1 MKTYQVGGAVRD
13 RLLGLPVHDIDYVV
27 VGSSVK
33 EMLGN
38 GFRPV
43 GSHFPVFLHPQTQH
57 EYALARTERKTAPG
71 HQGFV
76 FHADPSIRLADDLKR
91 RDLTINAMAQEVNAS
106 GELVGHLIDP
116 YRGKVDL
123 EQGTFRH
130 LSDAFSEDPLR
141 VLRVAR
147 FAARFP
153 TFMIAPETLA
163 IMKYMVGKSELT
175 TLSKERIWQEL
186 ARALRSQAPERF
198 IDVLEECGA
207 LEEIWPTAFT
217 VQWRNM
223 SSRKEM
229 LAQLNQVVAIHP
241 EIDKRLAILLKKLK
255 PVEISTWGGELRVPN
270 EITEYCFAVAEFEA
284 CHEFVLSPHIVLDLF
299 NRTDVWRKPA
309 RFTEVMKLFESIGV
323 GVANWSKLVN
333 AALQVDGGQIAAK
346 ISQLGS
352 SSNLGEQI
360 HQAVVHA
367 RLMAIS
373 QALDQ

>member
-76 FHADPSIRLADDLKR
+76 FHADPSIQLEDDLKR

-123 EQGTFRH
+123 EQGIFRH

-153 TFMIAPETLA
+153 TFTIAPETLA
-163 IMKYMVGKSELT
+163 IMKYMVSKDELK

-217 VQWRNM
+217 VQWRNI
-223 SSRKEM
+223 SSREKM
-229 LAQLNQVVAIHP
+229 LTQLNQVVAIHP

-284 CHEFVLSPHIVLDLF
+284 CHEFVLSPQIVLDLF

-373 QALDQ
+373 QALD

>member
-1 MKTYQVGGAVRD
+1 MKIYQVGGAVRD

-27 VGSSVK
+27 VGSSVE
-33 EMLGN
+33 EMLAN

-76 FHADPSIRLADDLKR
+76 FHADPSIQLEDDLKR

-116 YRGKVDL
+116 YQGTVDL

-153 TFMIAPETLA
+153 TFTIAPETLA
-163 IMKYMVGKSELT
+163 IMKHMVSKDELK

-229 LAQLNQVVAIHP
+229 LAQLKQVVAIHP

-284 CHEFVLSPHIVLDLF
+284 CHEFVLSPQIVLDLF

-373 QALDQ
+373 QALD

>member
-76 FHADPSIRLADDLKR
+76 FHADPSIRLEDDLKR

-123 EQGTFRH
+123 EQGIFRH

-153 TFMIAPETLA
+153 TFTIAPETLA
-163 IMKYMVGKSELT
+163 IMKHMVNKDELK

-373 QALDQ
+373 QALD

>member
-76 FHADPSIRLADDLKR
+76 FHADPSIRLEDDLKR

-123 EQGTFRH
+123 EQGIFRH

-153 TFMIAPETLA
+153 TFTIAPETLA
-163 IMKYMVGKSELT
+163 IMKYMVSKDELK

-186 ARALRSQAPERF
+186 ARALRSQAPARF
-198 IDVLEECGA
+198 SDVLEEWGA

-229 LAQLNQVVAIHP
+229 LAQLNQVVAVHP

-255 PVEISTWGGELRVPN
+255 PAEISTWGGELRVPN

-284 CHEFVLSPHIVLDLF
+284 CHEFVPSPHIVLDLF

-352 SSNLGEQI
+352 SSNLGEEI

-373 QALDQ
+373 QALD

>member
-123 EQGTFRH
+123 EQGIFRH

-153 TFMIAPETLA
+153 TFTIAPETLA
-163 IMKYMVGKSELT
+163 IMKYMVSKDELK

-217 VQWRNM
+217 VQWRNI

-229 LAQLNQVVAIHP
+229 RAQLNQVVAIHP

-284 CHEFVLSPHIVLDLF
+284 CHEFVLSPQIVLDLF

-373 QALDQ
+373 QALD

>member
-76 FHADPSIRLADDLKR
+76 FHADPSIQLEDDLKR

-123 EQGTFRH
+123 EQGIFRH

-153 TFMIAPETLA
+153 TFTIAPETLA
-163 IMKYMVGKSELT
+163 IMKHMVSKDELK

-373 QALDQ
+373 QALD

>member
-71 HQGFV
+71 HQGFI
-76 FHADPSIRLADDLKR
+76 FHADPSIQLEDDLKR

-106 GELVGHLIDP
+106 GELIGHLIDP
-116 YRGKVDL
+116 YQGTVDL
-123 EQGTFRH
+123 EQGIFRH

-153 TFMIAPETLA
+153 TFTIAPETLA
-163 IMKYMVGKSELT
+163 IMKHMVSKDELK

-229 LAQLNQVVAIHP
+229 LAQLKQVVAIHP

-255 PVEISTWGGELRVPN
+255 PVDISTWGGELRVPN

-284 CHEFVLSPHIVLDLF
+284 CHEFVLSPQIVLDLF

-373 QALDQ
+373 QALD

>member
-76 FHADPSIRLADDLKR
+76 FHADPSIQLEDDLKR

-123 EQGTFRH
+123 EQGIFRH

-153 TFMIAPETLA
+153 TFTIAPETLA
-163 IMKYMVGKSELT
+163 IMKHMVSKDELK

-223 SSRKEM
+223 SSKKEM

-352 SSNLGEQI
+352 SSNLGEEI

-373 QALDQ
+373 QALD

>member
-76 FHADPSIRLADDLKR
+76 FHADPSIQLEDDLKR

-106 GELVGHLIDP
+106 GELIGHLIDP
-116 YRGKVDL
+116 YQGTVDL
-123 EQGTFRH
+123 EQGIFRH

-153 TFMIAPETLA
+153 TFTIAPETLS
-163 IMKYMVGKSELT
+163 IMKYMVSKDELK

-217 VQWRNM
+217 VQWRNI

-229 LAQLNQVVAIHP
+229 RAQLNQVVAIHP

-284 CHEFVLSPHIVLDLF
+284 CHEFVLSPQIVLDLF

-373 QALDQ
+373 QALD

>member
-76 FHADPSIRLADDLKR
+76 FHADPSIQLEDDLKR

-123 EQGTFRH
+123 EQGIFRH

-153 TFMIAPETLA
+153 TFTIAPETLA
-163 IMKYMVGKSELT
+163 IMKYMVSKDELK

-229 LAQLNQVVAIHP
+229 LAQLKQVVAIHP

-255 PVEISTWGGELRVPN
+255 PGDISTWGGELRVPN

-284 CHEFVLSPHIVLDLF
+284 CHEFVLSPQIVLDLF

-352 SSNLGEQI
+352 SSNLGEEI

-373 QALDQ
+373 QALD

>member
-123 EQGTFRH
+123 EQGIFRH

-153 TFMIAPETLA
+153 TFTIAPETLA
-163 IMKYMVGKSELT
+163 IMKYMVSKDELK

-186 ARALRSQAPERF
+186 ARALRSQGPERV

-223 SSRKEM
+223 SSKKEM

-284 CHEFVLSPHIVLDLF
+284 CHEFVLSPQIVLDLF

-373 QALDQ
+373 QALD

>member
-57 EYALARTERKTAPG
+57 EYALARTERKTTPG

-76 FHADPSIRLADDLKR
+76 FHADPSIRLEDDLKR

-153 TFMIAPETLA
+153 TFTIAPETLA
-163 IMKYMVGKSELT
+163 IMKHMVNKDELK

-223 SSRKEM
+223 SSKKEM

-352 SSNLGEQI
+352 SSNLGEEI

-373 QALDQ
+373 QALD

>member
-1 MKTYQVGGAVRD
+1 LKTYQVGGAVRD

-71 HQGFV
+71 HQGFI
-76 FHADPSIRLADDLKR
+76 FHADPSIQLEDDLKR

-106 GELVGHLIDP
+106 GELIGHLIDP
-116 YRGKVDL
+116 YQGTVDL
-123 EQGTFRH
+123 EQGIFRH

-153 TFMIAPETLA
+153 TFTIAPETLA
-163 IMKYMVGKSELT
+163 IMKHMVSKDELK

-186 ARALRSQAPERF
+186 ARALRSQAPQRF

-229 LAQLNQVVAIHP
+229 LAQLNQVVGIHP

-284 CHEFVLSPHIVLDLF
+284 CHEFVLSPQIVLDLF

-373 QALDQ
+373 QALD

>member
-76 FHADPSIRLADDLKR
+76 FHADPSIQLEDDLKR

-116 YRGKVDL
+116 YQGKVDL
-123 EQGTFRH
+123 EQGIFRH

-153 TFMIAPETLA
+153 TFTIAPETLA
-163 IMKYMVGKSELT
+163 IMKHMVSKDELK

-217 VQWRNM
+217 VQWRNI
-223 SSRKEM
+223 SSREEM
-229 LAQLNQVVAIHP
+229 LTQLNQVVAIHP

-255 PVEISTWGGELRVPN
+255 PGDISTWGGELRVPN

-284 CHEFVLSPHIVLDLF
+284 CHEFVLSPQIVLDLF

-373 QALDQ
+373 QALD

>member
-76 FHADPSIRLADDLKR
+76 FHADPSIQLEDDLKR

-123 EQGTFRH
+123 EQGIFRH

-153 TFMIAPETLA
+153 TFTIAPETLA
-163 IMKYMVGKSELT
+163 IMKHMVSKDELK

-217 VQWRNM
+217 VQWRNI

-229 LAQLNQVVAIHP
+229 LTQLNQVITIHP

-352 SSNLGEQI
+352 SSNLGEEI

-373 QALDQ
+373 QALD

>member
-76 FHADPSIRLADDLKR
+76 FHADPSIQLEDDLKR

-123 EQGTFRH
+123 EQGIFRH

-153 TFMIAPETLA
+153 TFTIAPETLA
-163 IMKYMVGKSELT
+163 IMKHMVSKDELK

-284 CHEFVLSPHIVLDLF
+284 CHEFVLSPQIVLDLF

-367 RLMAIS
+367 RLLAIS
-373 QALDQ
+373 QALD

>member
-1 MKTYQVGGAVRD
+1 LKTYQVGGAVRD

-76 FHADPSIRLADDLKR
+76 FHADPSIQLEDDLKR

-123 EQGTFRH
+123 EQGIFRH

-153 TFMIAPETLA
+153 TFTIAPETLA
-163 IMKYMVGKSELT
+163 IMKHMVSKDELK

-186 ARALRSQAPERF
+186 ARALRSQAPQRF

-229 LAQLNQVVAIHP
+229 LAQLKQVVAIHP

-255 PVEISTWGGELRVPN
+255 PGDISTWGGELRVPN

-284 CHEFVLSPHIVLDLF
+284 CHEFVLSPQIVLDLF

-373 QALDQ
+373 QALD

>member
-76 FHADPSIRLADDLKR
+76 FHADPSIQLEDDLKR

-153 TFMIAPETLA
+153 TFTIAPETLA
-163 IMKYMVGKSELT
+163 IMKYMVSKDELK

-223 SSRKEM
+223 SSKKEM

-284 CHEFVLSPHIVLDLF
+284 CHEFVPSPHIVLDLF

-352 SSNLGEQI
+352 SSNLGEEI

-373 QALDQ
+373 QALD

>member
-76 FHADPSIRLADDLKR
+76 FHADPSIRLEDDLKR

-123 EQGTFRH
+123 EQGIFRH

-153 TFMIAPETLA
+153 TFTIAPETLA
-163 IMKYMVGKSELT
+163 IMKYMVSKDELK

-229 LAQLNQVVAIHP
+229 LAQLNQVVAVHP

-352 SSNLGEQI
+352 SSNLGEEI

-373 QALDQ
+373 QALD

>member
-123 EQGTFRH
+123 EQGIFRH

-153 TFMIAPETLA
+153 TFTIAPETLA
-163 IMKYMVGKSELT
+163 IMKHMVSKDELK

-229 LAQLNQVVAIHP
+229 LAQLNQVVAVHP

-284 CHEFVLSPHIVLDLF
+284 CHEFVPSPHIVLDLF

-373 QALDQ
+373 QALD

>member
-76 FHADPSIRLADDLKR
+76 FHADPSIRLEDDLKR

-123 EQGTFRH
+123 EQGIFRH

-153 TFMIAPETLA
+153 TFTIAPETLA
-163 IMKYMVGKSELT
+163 IMKYMVSKDELK

-229 LAQLNQVVAIHP
+229 LAQLNQVVAVHP

-333 AALQVDGGQIAAK
+333 AALLVDGGQIAAK

-373 QALDQ
+373 QALD

>member
-76 FHADPSIRLADDLKR
+76 FHADPSIQLEDDLKR

-153 TFMIAPETLA
+153 TFTIAPETLA
-163 IMKYMVGKSELT
+163 IMKYMVSKDELK

-229 LAQLNQVVAIHP
+229 LAQLNQVVAVHP

-284 CHEFVLSPHIVLDLF
+284 CHEFVLSPQIVLDLF

-373 QALDQ
+373 QALD

>member
-1 MKTYQVGGAVRD
+1 LKTYQVGGAVRD

-76 FHADPSIRLADDLKR
+76 FHADPSIQLEDDLKR

-106 GELVGHLIDP
+106 GELIGHLIDP
-116 YRGKVDL
+116 YQGTVDL
-123 EQGTFRH
+123 EQGIFRH

-153 TFMIAPETLA
+153 TFTIAPETLA
-163 IMKYMVGKSELT
+163 IMKHMVSKDELK

-284 CHEFVLSPHIVLDLF
+284 CHEFVLSPQIVLDLF

-373 QALDQ
+373 QALD

>member
-1 MKTYQVGGAVRD
+1 MKIYQVGGAVRD

-27 VGSSVK
+27 VGSSVE
-33 EMLGN
+33 EMLAN

-76 FHADPSIRLADDLKR
+76 FHADPSIQLEDDLKR

-123 EQGTFRH
+123 EQGIFRH

-153 TFMIAPETLA
+153 TFTIAPETLA
-163 IMKYMVGKSELT
+163 IMKHMVSKDELK

-217 VQWRNM
+217 VQWRNI

-229 LAQLNQVVAIHP
+229 RAQLNQVVAIHP

-284 CHEFVLSPHIVLDLF
+284 CHEFVLSPQIVLDLF

-373 QALDQ
+373 QALD

>member
-1 MKTYQVGGAVRD
+1 LKTYQVGGAVRD

-76 FHADPSIRLADDLKR
+76 FHADPSIQLEDDLKR

-106 GELVGHLIDP
+106 GELIGHLIDP

-123 EQGTFRH
+123 EQGIFRH

-153 TFMIAPETLA
+153 TFTIAPETLA
-163 IMKYMVGKSELT
+163 IMKHMVSKDELK

-186 ARALRSQAPERF
+186 ARALRSQAPQRF

-229 LAQLNQVVAIHP
+229 LAQLKQVVAIHP

-284 CHEFVLSPHIVLDLF
+284 CHEFVLSPQIVLDLF

-373 QALDQ
+373 QALD

>member
-1 MKTYQVGGAVRD
+1 LKTYQVGGAVRD

-76 FHADPSIRLADDLKR
+76 FHADPSIQLEDDLKR

-106 GELVGHLIDP
+106 GELIGHLIDP
-116 YRGKVDL
+116 YQGTVDL
-123 EQGTFRH
+123 EQGIFRH

-153 TFMIAPETLA
+153 TFTIAPETLA
-163 IMKYMVGKSELT
+163 IMKHMVSKDELK

-229 LAQLNQVVAIHP
+229 LAQLNQVVGIHP

-255 PVEISTWGGELRVPN
+255 PGDISTWGGELRVPN

-284 CHEFVLSPHIVLDLF
+284 CHEFVLSPQIVLDLF

-373 QALDQ
+373 QALD

>member
-76 FHADPSIRLADDLKR
+76 FHADPSIQLEDDLKR

-116 YRGKVDL
+116 YQGTVDL
-123 EQGTFRH
+123 EQGIFRH

-153 TFMIAPETLA
+153 TFTIAPETLA
-163 IMKYMVGKSELT
+163 IMKHMVSKDELK

-229 LAQLNQVVAIHP
+229 LAQLKQVVASHP

-255 PVEISTWGGELRVPN
+255 PGDISTWGGELRVPN

-284 CHEFVLSPHIVLDLF
+284 CHEFVLSPQIVLDLF

-373 QALDQ
+373 QALD

>member
-57 EYALARTERKTAPG
+57 EYALARTERKTASG

-76 FHADPSIRLADDLKR
+76 FHADPSIQLEDDLKR

-106 GELVGHLIDP
+106 GELIGHLIDP
-116 YRGKVDL
+116 YQGTVDL
-123 EQGTFRH
+123 EQGIFRH

-153 TFMIAPETLA
+153 TFTIAPETLA
-163 IMKYMVGKSELT
+163 IMKHMVSKDELK

-229 LAQLNQVVAIHP
+229 LAQLKQVVAIHP

-255 PVEISTWGGELRVPN
+255 PGDISTWGGELRVPN

-284 CHEFVLSPHIVLDLF
+284 CHEFVLSPQIVLDLF

-373 QALDQ
+373 QALD

>member
-76 FHADPSIRLADDLKR
+76 FHADPSIQLEDDLKR

-116 YRGKVDL
+116 YQGTVDL
-123 EQGTFRH
+123 EQGIFRH

-153 TFMIAPETLA
+153 TFTIAPETLA
-163 IMKYMVGKSELT
+163 IMKHMVSKDELK

-229 LAQLNQVVAIHP
+229 LAQLNQVVGIHP

-284 CHEFVLSPHIVLDLF
+284 CHEFVLSPQIVLDLF

-373 QALDQ
+373 QALD

>member
-76 FHADPSIRLADDLKR
+76 FHADPSIRLEDDLKR

-123 EQGTFRH
+123 EQGIFRH

-153 TFMIAPETLA
+153 TFTIAPETLA
-163 IMKYMVGKSELT
+163 IMKYMVSKDELK

-223 SSRKEM
+223 SSKKEM
-229 LAQLNQVVAIHP
+229 LAQLNQVVAVHP

-284 CHEFVLSPHIVLDLF
+284 CHEFVLSPQIVLDLF

-373 QALDQ
+373 QALD

>member
-123 EQGTFRH
+123 EQGIFRH

-153 TFMIAPETLA
+153 TFTIAPETLA
-163 IMKYMVGKSELT
+163 IMKYMVSKDELK

-186 ARALRSQAPERF
+186 AKALRSQAPERF

-229 LAQLNQVVAIHP
+229 LAQLNQVVAVHP

-373 QALDQ
+373 QALD

>member
-123 EQGTFRH
+123 EQGIFRH

-153 TFMIAPETLA
+153 TFTIAPETLA
-163 IMKYMVGKSELT
+163 IMKYMVSKDELK
-175 TLSKERIWQEL
+175 TLSKERIWQEI

-284 CHEFVLSPHIVLDLF
+284 CHEFVLNPQIVLDLF
-299 NRTDVWRKPA
+299 NRTDMWRKPA

-373 QALDQ
+373 QALD

>member
-1 MKTYQVGGAVRD
+1 LKTYQVGGAVRD

-76 FHADPSIRLADDLKR
+76 FHADPSIQLEDDLKR

-116 YRGKVDL
+116 YQGTVDL
-123 EQGTFRH
+123 EQGIFRH

-229 LAQLNQVVAIHP
+229 LAQLKQVVAIHP

-255 PVEISTWGGELRVPN
+255 PGDISTWGGELRVPN

-284 CHEFVLSPHIVLDLF
+284 CHEFVLSPQIVLDLF

-373 QALDQ
+373 QALD

>member
-76 FHADPSIRLADDLKR
+76 FHADPSIRLEDDLKR

-123 EQGTFRH
+123 EQGIFRH

-153 TFMIAPETLA
+153 TFTIAPETLA
-163 IMKYMVGKSELT
+163 IMKYMVSKDELK

-198 IDVLEECGA
+198 IDVVEECGA

-255 PVEISTWGGELRVPN
+255 PAEISTWGGELRVPN

-284 CHEFVLSPHIVLDLF
+284 CHEFVPSPHIVLDLF

-373 QALDQ
+373 QALD

>member
-123 EQGTFRH
+123 EQGIFRH

-153 TFMIAPETLA
+153 TFTIAPETLA
-163 IMKYMVGKSELT
+163 IMKHMVNKDELK

-284 CHEFVLSPHIVLDLF
+284 CHEFVPSPHIVLDLF

-352 SSNLGEQI
+352 SSNLGEEI

-373 QALDQ
+373 QALD

>member
-27 VGSSVK
+27 VGSSVE
-33 EMLGN
+33 EMLAN
-38 GFRPV
+38 GFHPV
-43 GSHFPVFLHPQTQH
+43 GSHFPVFLHPQNQH

-76 FHADPSIRLADDLKR
+76 FHADPSIQLEDDLKR

-116 YRGKVDL
+116 YQGTVDL
-123 EQGTFRH
+123 EQGIFRH

-153 TFMIAPETLA
+153 TFTIAPETLA
-163 IMKYMVGKSELT
+163 IMKHMVSKDELK

-229 LAQLNQVVAIHP
+229 LAQLNQVVGIHP

-284 CHEFVLSPHIVLDLF
+284 CHEFVLSPQIVLDLF

-373 QALDQ
+373 QALD

>member
-76 FHADPSIRLADDLKR
+76 FHADPSIQLEDDLKR

-123 EQGTFRH
+123 EQGIFRH

-153 TFMIAPETLA
+153 TFTIAPETLA
-163 IMKYMVGKSELT
+163 IMKHMVNKDELK

-223 SSRKEM
+223 SSKKEM

-255 PVEISTWGGELRVPN
+255 PAEISTWGGELRVPN

-284 CHEFVLSPHIVLDLF
+284 CHEFVLSPQIVLDLF

-373 QALDQ
+373 QALD

>member
-1 MKTYQVGGAVRD
+1 MKIYQVGGAVRD

-76 FHADPSIRLADDLKR
+76 FHADPSIQLEDDLKR

-106 GELVGHLIDP
+106 GELIGHLIDP
-116 YRGKVDL
+116 YQGTVDL
-123 EQGTFRH
+123 EQGIFRH

-153 TFMIAPETLA
+153 TFTIAPETLA
-163 IMKYMVGKSELT
+163 IMKHMVSKDELK

-229 LAQLNQVVAIHP
+229 LAQLKQVVAIHP

-255 PVEISTWGGELRVPN
+255 PVDISTWGGELRVPN

-284 CHEFVLSPHIVLDLF
+284 CHEFVLSPQIVLDLF

-373 QALDQ
+373 QALD

>member
-76 FHADPSIRLADDLKR
+76 FHADPSIQLEDDLKR

-116 YRGKVDL
+116 YRGKADL
-123 EQGTFRH
+123 EQGIFRH

-153 TFMIAPETLA
+153 TFTIAPETLA
-163 IMKYMVGKSELT
+163 IMKHMVSKDELK

-373 QALDQ
+373 QALD